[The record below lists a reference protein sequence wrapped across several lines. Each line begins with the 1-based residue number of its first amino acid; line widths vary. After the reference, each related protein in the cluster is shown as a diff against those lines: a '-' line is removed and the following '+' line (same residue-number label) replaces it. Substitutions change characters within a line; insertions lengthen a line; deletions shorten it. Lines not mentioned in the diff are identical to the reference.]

1 MTRPHIG
8 PGSLATGERST
19 PLACARL
26 GRGRCVACGSMLG
39 FWPAS
44 LPRSLFEPTGLRRRA
59 SRGSERTARPPYEG
73 LWASSE
79 AACRDED
86 GVERMEIGRGR
97 LFWYETR
104 CRADGIK
111 AAGPRSWTM
120 RLSCEGEGQRFSARP
135 RLTLATPD
143 RLIIERSPV

>member
-1 MTRPHIG
+1 MRIDAWV
-8 PGSLATGERST
+8 LAGFAAA
-19 PLACARL
+19 LAFRAD
-26 GRGRCVACGSMLG
+26 GA
-39 FWPAS
+39 PAQS
-44 LPRSLFEPTGLRRRA
+44 QPRI
-59 SRGSERTARPPYEG
+59 ERTARPPYEG

-104 CRADGIK
+104 CRADRIN

-135 RLTLATPD
+135 SLTLATPD
-143 RLIIERSPV
+143 RLVIERSPVGPCKRQVYARCAHRR